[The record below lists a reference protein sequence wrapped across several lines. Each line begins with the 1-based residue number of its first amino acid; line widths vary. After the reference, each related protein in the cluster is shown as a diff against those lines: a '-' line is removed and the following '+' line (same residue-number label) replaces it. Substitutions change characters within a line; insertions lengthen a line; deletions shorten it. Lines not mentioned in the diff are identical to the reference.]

1 VYTEHGKKDISLFDS
16 VEIKGLFGNQN
27 EYISFEENEHIKILY
42 GLNASGKSTVL
53 SIIQAVLS
61 SDSVSLFRL
70 PFEEVIFRSKRE
82 TPRTSFKVPMNL
94 ETSEDKRTKLT
105 DLIKKS
111 SFDPT
116 PIHRGEKSDNVGT
129 GYDVEHL
136 EIPGDAFIDE
146 HTLTVHKIRPHSMEI
161 VFEAEGKQEPAIGGP
176 LLKLHHKLSRSIP
189 STSEADSNLFQAI
202 RELDYD
208 SLPSGEDSDLK
219 TEYLDSFGGTS
230 EFECVVRSLDV
241 HDLSIEHWRE
251 LKSELSHLFT
261 FKIHDGDVP
270 ERYHWEKA
278 LIVLRDVNIKTLED
292 EDNYIDTQREFIEDL
307 LPKPIYHR
315 IANSKSMRNY
325 GVSRFY
331 FDAQKNFLGIIQN
344 ASSHTLVTQMDVS
357 PIDYFLQSQKAPP
370 HRWNGPIKQ
379 SPPFE
384 IRAKSVGMQ
393 HSHKDHYPIK
403 NIKYYP
409 VPKTTHLSAARTV
422 GDRLSEYSEL
432 YDFISGMKKKISDA
446 KKFLTYQSDQIQE
459 LKNAPFGTID
469 PDSDYDDK
477 DFEHRILDCS
487 SDKFKMLEQGIDVY
501 KRKSMAIERSRVIE
515 NTSIEFDLIDSS
527 MMEYKDDIREILGL
541 SSEYI
546 MKNLSLFNKED
557 RPSHNFENDEHVI
570 YTHDYGISIRSIWR
584 AIEDLTPVFRLKK
597 LLQNHF
603 GKNIT
608 IDDTGEFLFND
619 ENSKSL
625 RVNQLSSGEKQ
636 LILLYW
642 KILDGMNRYEM
653 QNIVLIDEPE
663 LSLHITWQRDFV
675 EDLEELLFKQSKFG
689 DEADGP
695 FNAKIFIATHSPS
708 ILANHIDKTYELGLG
723 DGV

>member
-1 VYTEHGKKDISLFDS
+1 MYTEHGKKDISLFDS

-61 SDSVSLFRL
+61 SDCVSLFRL
-70 PFEEVIFRSKRE
+70 PFDEVIFRSKRE
-82 TPRTSFKVPMNL
+82 TPRTYFEVPMNL
-94 ETSEDKRTKLT
+94 ETSENKRTELM

-111 SFDPT
+111 SLDLT
-116 PIHRGEKSDNVGT
+116 LIHRGEVSDSVGT

-136 EIPGDAFIDE
+136 EIPGDTFIDE
-146 HTLTVHKIRPHSMEI
+146 HTLTVRKFRPHSMEI
-161 VFEAEGKQEPAIGGP
+161 VFGEKSEPAIGGP

-202 RELDYD
+202 CELDYD

-219 TEYLDSFGGTS
+219 KEYLDSFGGTS

-241 HDLSIEHWRE
+241 HDLSMEHWRE

-261 FKIHDGDVP
+261 FKIHDGQVP
-270 ERYHWEKA
+270 ERYHWGRE
-278 LIVLRDVNIKTLED
+278 LIVLRDVYIKTLED
-292 EDNYIDTQREFIEDL
+292 EDNYIDTQLDFIEDL
-307 LPKPIYHR
+307 LPEPIYHR

-325 GVSRFY
+325 GVSRHY
-331 FDAQKNFLGIIQN
+331 YDAQKN
-344 ASSHTLVTQMDVS
+344 LVGVIKNKYSRTMATQMNIS
-357 PIDYFLQSQKAPP
+357 PIDYFLQSRKAPP
-370 HRWNGPIKQ
+370 HRWNGPINQ
-379 SPPFE
+379 DPSFE
-384 IRAKSVGMQ
+384 IRVESTAFP
-393 HSHKDHYPIK
+393 HPHKVHYPIL
-403 NIKYYP
+403 NYQYYP
-409 VPKTTHLSAARTV
+409 VPQIIHLSAARTV

-432 YDFISGMKKKISDA
+432 YDFTKSMKSKISDA
-446 KKFLTYQSDQIQE
+446 LKFLKDQSDQVKL
-459 LKNAPFGTID
+459 LKLPYQTM
-469 PDSDYDDK
+469 
-477 DFEHRILDCS
+477 DFEEPFFDNEETFHCLLDCKS
-487 SDKFKMLEQGIDVY
+487 YKFKMYEQEIDVY
-501 KRKSMAIERSRVIE
+501 KRREMEINRSRIIE
-515 NTSIEFDLIDSS
+515 STAINLELIQSS
-527 MMEYKDDIREILGL
+527 MSLYAYEIREILHGYGDLDFKLL
-541 SSEYI
+541 SRYNSEG
-546 MKNLSLFNKED
+546 N
-557 RPSHNFENDEHVI
+557 EHVV
-570 YTHDYGISIRSIWR
+570 YAHDHGISIRMIWN
-584 AIEDLTPVFRLKK
+584 AIEDLTSVFRLKK
-597 LLQNHF
+597 LLQIHF

-608 IDDTGEFLFND
+608 IDDTGEFLFRD

-642 KILDGMNRYEM
+642 KILDGMNRNAM

-675 EDLEELLFKQSKFG
+675 ENLEELLFNQSVYG
-689 DEADGP
+689 DEADGA

-708 ILANHIDKTYELGLG
+708 ILANHIDKTYELGLS

>member
-1 VYTEHGKKDISLFDS
+1 MYTEHGNKDISLFDS

-61 SDSVSLFRL
+61 SDCVSLLRL

-82 TPRTSFKVPMNL
+82 APRTSFEVPMNL
-94 ETSEDKRTKLT
+94 ETSGNKRTKLE
-105 DLIKKS
+105 DLIEKS

-116 PIHRGEKSDNVGT
+116 LIHRGEESDNVGT
-129 GYDVEHL
+129 GYNVEHL
-136 EIPGDAFIDE
+136 EILGDAFMDE
-146 HTLTVHKIRPHSMEI
+146 HTLTVRKFRPHSMEI
-161 VFEAEGKQEPAIGGP
+161 VFEADGKKEPAIGGP

-208 SLPSGEDSDLK
+208 SLPSDIKKD
-219 TEYLDSFGGTS
+219 YLDSFGGTS

-241 HDLSIEHWRE
+241 HDFSIENWRE

-261 FKIHDGDVP
+261 FKIHDGQVP

-278 LIVLRDVNIKTLED
+278 LIALRDVYIKTLED
-292 EDNYIDTQREFIEDL
+292 EDNYIDMQRDFIEDL
-307 LPKPIYHR
+307 LPEPIYHR
-315 IANSKSMRNY
+315 IANSKSWTNY
-325 GVSRFY
+325 GISRLY
-331 FDAQKNFLGIIQN
+331 FDAEKNPLGMIQN
-344 ASSHTLVTQMDVS
+344 ASSQTLVTQMNVS
-357 PIDYFLQSQKAPP
+357 PIDYFLQTKKAPP
-370 HRWNGPIKQ
+370 HRWNGPNKQ

-384 IRAKSVGMQ
+384 CSKAKAVAMQ
-393 HSHKDHYPIK
+393 HFDKDSPPIL
-403 NIKYYP
+403 NYQYYP
-409 VPKTTHLSAARTV
+409 VPKITHLSAARTV

-446 KKFLTYQSDQIQE
+446 KKFLSYQSDQIQE
-459 LKNAPFGTID
+459 LKNEPFGTIE
-469 PDSDYDDK
+469 PDSDYDWK

-487 SDKFKMLEQGIDVY
+487 SDRFKMQQQLIDVY
-501 KRKSMAIERSRVIE
+501 NRKSVDIERTRLIE
-515 NTSIEFDLIDSS
+515 STSINLELIQSS
-527 MMEYKDDIREILGL
+527 MMEYKDDIREILGV

-570 YTHDYGISIRSIWR
+570 YTHDHDISIRSIWR
-584 AIEDLTPVFRLKK
+584 AIEDLTPVFRLKE
-597 LLQNHF
+597 LLKSHF
-603 GKNIT
+603 GKIIT

-689 DEADGP
+689 DEADGA

-708 ILANHIDKTYELGLG
+708 ILANHIDKTYELGLT